1 MTEQLEK
8 LQHQLDQLRFL
19 AADTTDPLALR
30 LIADVIAELVEEL
43 TKEALPL
50 RQRQKAGN
58 TEGNFVVRQR
68 LLIRVLALPIAPRL
82 RTQS

>member
-19 AADTTDPLALR
+19 AADTTDPLAMR

-43 TKEALPL
+43 AEEAASPEA
-50 RQRQKAGN
+50 K
-58 TEGNFVVRQR
+58 TEGGQY
-68 LLIRVLALPIAPRL
+68 
-82 RTQS
+82 

>member
-30 LIADVIAELVEEL
+30 LIADVIAELLVEEL
-43 TKEALPL
+43 TKEAASPEA
-50 RQRQKAGN
+50 K
-58 TEGNFVVRQR
+58 TEGGQH
-68 LLIRVLALPIAPRL
+68 
-82 RTQS
+82 